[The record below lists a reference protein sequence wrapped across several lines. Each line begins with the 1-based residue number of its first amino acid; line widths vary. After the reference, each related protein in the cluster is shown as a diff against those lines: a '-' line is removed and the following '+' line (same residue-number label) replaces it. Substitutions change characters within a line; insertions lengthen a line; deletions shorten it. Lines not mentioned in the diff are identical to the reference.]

1 MSIVKSNP
9 FSAAGSALGYL
20 AQVEYALLI
29 ALQRM
34 DTEDGLRLSLE
45 TVDDITFEGE
55 GLPRELWQT
64 KHHVGRQG
72 SLGDASPDLWKTL
85 HNWIETSDEKSACFL
100 YTTAIAKVDTAA
112 ALLGPVRSREQV
124 VAAREKLDDVAR
136 AAGNTSSADYYERYL
151 SLNETQRTD
160 LLDRVIV
167 LGMAVNGE
175 QITEQLVATV
185 RKATVQQRR
194 RPLVD
199 RLRGWWHRR
208 AMVHLTRVSQ
218 GEADWI
224 DVQEIEDQL
233 HLIAQ
238 SLRDHNLPLDYDNAP
253 EPTSDDVA
261 SDDRVFVEQLRMILL
276 HHERIRQAVYDHNR
290 AFLQRSRWQR
300 EQLLAIGEIDAYD
313 RRLMEEWKR
322 VFLPLEEPDA
332 GDVVSDDDKRKFA
345 RATYARLQEHNLPE
359 IRTEVRSGYIPL
371 GSLHILADRLQIGWH
386 PDWLDLLK
394 HRFSEAQGAAA
405 EEEVA

>member
-1 MSIVKSNP
+1 MSIVEGNR

-34 DTEDGLRLSLE
+34 ENDEELRLSLE
-45 TVDDITFEGE
+45 TVDDITFEAE
-55 GLPRELWQT
+55 GKPQELWQT
-64 KHHVGRQG
+64 KHHVDRQG

-85 HNWIETSDEKSACFL
+85 HNWIETSDKRSACFL
-100 YTTAIAKVDTAA
+100 YTTATAKVDTAA
-112 ALLGPVRSREQV
+112 GLLGPVRSREEV
-124 VAAREKLDDVAR
+124 VTARKKLDAVAH
-136 AAGNTSSADYYERYL
+136 AAGNSASAGYYERYL

-160 LLDRVIV
+160 LLDRCIV
-167 LGMAVNGE
+167 LGLAVTGE
-175 QITEQLVATV
+175 QITGQLVASV

-194 RPLVD
+194 LSLID
-199 RLRGWWHRR
+199 RLRGWWHGR
-208 AMVHLTRVSQ
+208 AMVHLTRVTR

-224 DVQEIEDQL
+224 DIREIEDQL
-233 HLIAQ
+233 HFIAQ
-238 SLRDHNLPLDYDNAP
+238 SLRDENLPLDYDNEP
-253 EPTSDDVA
+253 EPTSDEVA
-261 SDDRVFVEQLRMILL
+261 IDDRVFVEQLQVILL

-300 EQLLAIGEIDAYD
+300 EQLLAIGEIDTYD

-332 GDVVSDDDKRKFA
+332 DDVVSDDDKRKFA
-345 RATYARLQEHNLPE
+345 RTTYARLQERTLPE

-394 HRFSEAQGAAA
+394 HRLSEAQEAAGT
-405 EEEVA
+405 EVVA